1 MLEQSFSLP
10 HSLISLG
17 CVRVCVSHNE
27 TTQSPSECRVARNVL
42 VTFRSVAVVS
52 QHPRELA
59 SSAVVSVDKLG
70 AHSCARVAVQYH
82 SCHQQLIEM
91 NHSSRD
97 VLPLAISR
105 ILSAQSD
112 VTGSGVGSIPAGCVT
127 AAMAFSLEGRSR
139 IACQFEFGVNKL
151 FVAPRCASLRLVAPT
166 PRSPFSGTQDL
177 LEFLRPP
184 PYSPSCTLSS
194 GEASPHEPDP
204 CSGRPHVR
212 EGWGRAYSTRRP

>member
-82 SCHQQLIEM
+82 SCHQHLIEM
-91 NHSSRD
+91 KHSSRD
-97 VLPLAISR
+97 VLPLHGYKQNFERSVWCYRFGRGIDSR
-105 ILSAQSD
+105 RVRHGRHGLSFAETMRSDCFGPRTEILYIFA
-112 VTGSGVGSIPAGCVT
+112 GSRPLH
-127 AAMAFSLEGRSR
+127 MESL
-139 IACQFEFGVNKL
+139 VV
-151 FVAPRCASLRLVAPT
+151 FVS
-166 PRSPFSGTQDL
+166 
-177 LEFLRPP
+177 
-184 PYSPSCTLSS
+184 
-194 GEASPHEPDP
+194 
-204 CSGRPHVR
+204 
-212 EGWGRAYSTRRP
+212 STRLAHE

>member
-1 MLEQSFSLP
+1 MHFPQLSLEETQRQAKEQHFPGRLHLNLLKKQNKHLDAPAFPAVLGADLPAFKMLEQSFSLP

-82 SCHQQLIEM
+82 SCHQHLIEM
-91 NHSSRD
+91 KHSSRD

-105 ILSAQSD
+105 ISSAQSG

-127 AAMAFSLEGRSR
+127 AAMAFFLQKQ
-139 IACQFEFGVNKL
+139 C
-151 FVAPRCASLRLVAPT
+151 
-166 PRSPFSGTQDL
+166 DL
-177 LEFLRPP
+177 TALDRERKYYIFLLGAGHYTWNP
-184 PYSPSCTLSS
+184 L
-194 GEASPHEPDP
+194 
-204 CSGRPHVR
+204 
-212 EGWGRAYSTRRP
+212 